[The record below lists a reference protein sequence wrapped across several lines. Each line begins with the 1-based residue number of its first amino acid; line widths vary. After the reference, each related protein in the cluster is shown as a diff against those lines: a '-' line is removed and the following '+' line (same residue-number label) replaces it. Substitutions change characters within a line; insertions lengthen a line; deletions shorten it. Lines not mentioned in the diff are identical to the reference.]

1 MPGKWTVS
9 KVRHEYNVSLDCC
22 PWYHIPHLCC
32 MYLLRLRLRDHMTT
46 MIPSFAIRCNH
57 FGLQLQLSELNANDL
72 QETSMCRSPLSGI
85 RIEAESFGPY
95 PRGEDLIWLL
105 PRFHGSHGYWQVA
118 QGMQANG
125 SLYLLLSNPL
135 LSQSSTVRDRKR
147 ISASMQLA
155 ATTNRLIG

>member
-1 MPGKWTVS
+1 
-9 KVRHEYNVSLDCC
+9 
-22 PWYHIPHLCC
+22 
-32 MYLLRLRLRDHMTT
+32 MYLLRLRLRDHMTM
-46 MIPSFAIRCNH
+46 MITSFAIRCNH
-57 FGLQLQLSELNANDL
+57 FGLQLQLSESNATAL
-72 QETSMCRSPLSGI
+72 QRTSVCRSPLSDI
-85 RIEAESFGPY
+85 RIEAEAFGPY

-118 QGMQANG
+118 QVMQANG
-125 SLYLLLSNPL
+125 SLYLLSNPL